1 MRLNVPIGAV
11 LAGFR
16 VESLLGEGAMGTV
29 YLAEDT
35 TNGGRVALK
44 LLAPELARD
53 ERFRRRFLRE
63 TQLAASLD
71 HPHVVATLA
80 SGEHDG
86 TLYLA
91 MVYVEGSDLRKL
103 LRREGRL
110 APERALNLIEQ
121 VASAVDAAHAAGLVH
136 RDVKPGNILVA
147 SEPGGEH
154 AYMCDFG
161 LARHVSSVSSLT
173 SDRGFVGTI
182 DYVAPEQIE
191 SGTIDGRADIYSL
204 GCVLYECL
212 AGARPFDRDSE
223 LSVLFAHLNDPPPRV
238 TDVRPELPAAFDT
251 VFESALAK
259 SPAERYSTC
268 GELANAAR
276 AAMAGELMR
285 RRPRSRRM
293 IAIVAS
299 LVLAAAAAAVALGT
313 RGSSGSGRRPAIA
326 LTAGA
331 VNLVDVD
338 SHRVVSSIPYD
349 AERIAF
355 TPTAVWLLAPARQ
368 QLARVD
374 LHTRKVDRRID
385 LPWPPGGLAIGGG
398 SVWVAEDFGSHVW
411 RIDSRSGRVTRRF
424 AIGDGGISDAA
435 FGAKSLWLG
444 RGSEVLRVDPRNG
457 RVLHHI
463 PAPAQRVVYGDG
475 ALWTETQGDGRLAKI
490 DPDENRVV
498 ARQKLHGW
506 LSDLAVGGGSVWTP
520 VIPDGEVFR
529 LSEDD
534 LGVQRPLSAGP
545 DPQQISF
552 GGGRLWIANA
562 AANAISSLEQ
572 VSGKRRELTTSAQ
585 PKTAAYDAGLIWT
598 VAAAAP
604 KPLPPIAG
612 QVLRIS
618 TPTDTAVDLDPM
630 GGKGSVEQFM
640 YATCANL
647 LAYPDAS
654 SAAGARLR
662 PEIAAEMPTVSNGG
676 RVYTFHIRPGFRFSP
691 PSNEPVTAATFR
703 HTLERSLAPTSR
715 YSAGPTWA
723 SDIAGVSAYRARRAE
738 HISGIK
744 VRGSTLT
751 ITLVKPAGDFL
762 TRLSMFAFCPVPM
775 SVPVHEK
782 GFTTKPIASAGPYY
796 ISSFDEHRTVL
807 ERNPNYHGD
816 RPRKSA
822 RIIFTN
828 DIPTPQAVTLADEGK
843 IDLLPQDFDF
853 TTPLLNPHDVLDRRY
868 GARSPAA
875 RRGKQQFFL
884 YRAPLTDYVVL
895 NAGRPLLRDVQLR
908 RAVNYA
914 IDRTALARAYAD
926 APADQVVPPAV
937 PGFRPGR
944 VYPLGAPNVTVAR
957 RLSGSRPRHAVLYW
971 CGGDERQR
979 RLAAIIRADLARI
992 RLRVSFDQAPQCPE
1006 TYDARARRAD
1016 LLLFS
1021 ALGTQERDP
1030 QPFLDQALATDRHYG
1045 SALGPGLWTTR
1056 AFRQRLARARVLR
1069 GDSRR
1074 RTYAKVVGELT
1085 RAAPFAVYGSF
1096 VWTEYFSP
1104 RVGCRVFQREYGFA
1118 DLGAL
1123 CKT

>member
-1 MRLNVPIGAV
+1 MRPDVPIGSV

-35 TNGGRVALK
+35 QTGRRVALK

-63 TQLAASLD
+63 TQVARGLD
-71 HPHVVATLA
+71 HPNVVPTLSA
-80 SGEHDG
+80 GEEDG

-91 MVYVEGSDLRKL
+91 MSYVEGSDLRKL

-110 APERALNLIEQ
+110 EPDRALDLIEH
-121 VASAVDAAHAAGLVH
+121 VASALDAAHAAGLVH

-154 AYMCDFG
+154 AFVCDFG

-173 SDRGFVGTI
+173 SERGFVGTI
-182 DYVAPEQIE
+182 DYVPPEQIE
-191 SGTIDGRADIYSL
+191 GGTIDSRADVYSL

-212 AGARPFDRDSE
+212 AGAAPFDRDSE

-238 TDVRPELPAAFDT
+238 TDLRPELPAAFDA

-259 SPAERYSTC
+259 SPEERYSTC
-268 GELANAAR
+268 GELASAAR
-276 AAMAGELMR
+276 AAMAGKVLAR
-285 RRPRSRRM
+285 RRRSRAR
-293 IAIVAS
+293 IAVVAA
-299 LVLAAAAAAVALGT
+299 LLLAAAAAAVALGT
-313 RGSSGSGRRPAIA
+313 RGSSGSDRPAAIA

-331 VNLVDVD
+331 VNLVDA
-338 SHRVVSSIPYD
+338 SSRRVVGSIPYET
-349 AERIAF
+349 ERIAF
-355 TPTAVWLLAPARQ
+355 TPTAAWLLAPARQ

-374 LHTRKVDRRID
+374 LRSRKVDRRID
-385 LPWPPGGLAIGGG
+385 LPWPPFGLAIGGG
-398 SVWVAEDFGSHVW
+398 GVWVAEDFGSHVW
-411 RIDSRSGRVTRRF
+411 RLDPRSGKVTRRF

-435 FGAKSLWLG
+435 FGAGSLWLA

-457 RVLHHI
+457 RVLHRI
-463 PAPAQRVVYGDG
+463 SAPAQRVVYGDG
-475 ALWTETQGDGRLAKI
+475 ALWTETPGDGRVAKI
-490 DPDENRVV
+490 DPAENRVV

-506 LSDLAVGGGSVWTP
+506 LSDLAVGGGSVWAP
-520 VIPDGEVFR
+520 VIPDGDVFR

-534 LGVQRPLSAGP
+534 LSVQRPLPAGP
-545 DPQQISF
+545 DPQHISF

-562 AANAISSLEQ
+562 AANAVSSIEQ
-572 VSGKRRELTTSAQ
+572 VSGKRQELTTSAQ
-585 PKTAAYDAGLIWT
+585 PQTATYDAGLIWT
-598 VAAAAP
+598 AAAAAP

-618 TPTDTAVDLDPM
+618 TPTDTAVDPDPM
-630 GGKGSVEQFM
+630 GGKPSVEQFM
-640 YATCANL
+640 DATCANL

-654 SAAGARLR
+654 GAAGAQLR
-662 PEIAAEMPTVSNGG
+662 PEIAAAMPTVSNGG
-676 RVYTFHIRPGFRFSP
+676 RTYTFHVRPGFRFSP
-691 PSNEPVTAATFR
+691 PSNEPVTAETFR
-703 HTLERSLAPTSR
+703 HTLERSLSPTSR
-715 YSAGPTWA
+715 YSAGPTWV
-723 SDIAGVSAYRARRAE
+723 SDIAGVSAYRAGRAE
-738 HISGIK
+738 HISGIEA
-744 VRGSTLT
+744 RGSTLT

-762 TRLSMFAFCPVPM
+762 TRLSMFAFCPVPT
-775 SVPVHEK
+775 SVPVREK
-782 GFTTKPIASAGPYY
+782 GFTTKPIPSAGPYY
-796 ISSFDEHRTVL
+796 IAKFDEHRTVL

-816 RPRKSA
+816 RPRRSA

-828 DIPTPQAVTLADEGK
+828 DTPTPQAVTLADEGE

-875 RRGKQQFFL
+875 RRGKQQYFL
-884 YRAPLTDYVVL
+884 YAAPLTDYVVL
-895 NAGRPLLRDVQLR
+895 NTGRPLFRDVRLR

-926 APADQVVPPAV
+926 APADQIVPPAV
-937 PGFRPGR
+937 PGFRAGR
-944 VYPLGAPNVTVAR
+944 VYPLMAPNVTVAR
-957 RLSGSRPRHAVLYW
+957 QLSGSRVRPAVLYW

-979 RLAAIIRADLARI
+979 ALAAIIRADLARI
-992 RLRVSFDQAPQCPE
+992 GIRMSFDQAPQCPE

-1021 ALGTQERDP
+1021 ALASPERDP
-1030 QPFLDQALATDRHYG
+1030 QPFLDEALATDGHYG

-1056 AFRQRLARARVLR
+1056 AFRQRLAHASVLR
-1069 GDSRR
+1069 GISRTR
-1074 RTYAKVVGELT
+1074 AFAKLVGELT
-1085 RAAPFAVYGSF
+1085 RAAPFAVYGTF
-1096 VWTEYFSP
+1096 VWSQYFSP
-1104 RVGCRVFQREYGFA
+1104 HVGCRVFQGAYGFA
-1118 DLGAL
+1118 DLGSL
-1123 CKT
+1123 CKG